1 MIIEEISIKNN
12 KYPNQLKNIYDPP
25 AKLYVLGNW
34 SILNQRNFAIVGSR
48 KATQYGKKI
57 AMQISKELAE
67 NGLNV
72 VSGLAIGID
81 SYAHLGCL
89 QVKDAGK
96 TIAVLG
102 SGLDVIYP
110 KENRKLAEQIINSGG
125 CIISEYPIGS
135 KIEKNNFPQRN
146 RIISGL
152 SEGILVVEASQK
164 SGALI
169 TAEFG
174 AEQGKEVFAVPGD
187 INKEQSEGCNLLIK
201 DGANV
206 VTSSQDIIYII
217 GK

>member
-12 KYPNQLKNIYDPP
+12 EYPNQLKNIYDPP
-25 AKLYVLGNW
+25 AKLYVLGNR
-34 SILNQRNFAIVGSR
+34 SILNQKNFAIVGSR
-48 KATQYGKKI
+48 KATEYGKKV
-57 AMQISKELAE
+57 AMQISKELSE
-67 NGLNV
+67 NSLNI

-174 AEQGKEVFAVPGD
+174 IEQGKEVFAVPGD
-187 INKEQSEGCNLLIK
+187 INREQSEGCNLLIK

-206 VTSSQDIIYII
+206 VTSSQDIIYVI

>member
-1 MIIEEISIKNN
+1 MIIEEISIKN
-12 KYPNQLKNIYDPP
+12 KEYPNQLKNIYDPP
-25 AKLYVLGNW
+25 TKLYVLGNK

-48 KATQYGKKI
+48 KATQYGKKV

-89 QVKDAGK
+89 QVKGTGK

-125 CIISEYPIGS
+125 CIISEYPVGS

-174 AEQGKEVFAVPGD
+174 AEQGREIFAIPGD
-187 INKEQSEGCNLLIK
+187 INREQSEGCNLLIK

>member
-25 AKLYVLGNW
+25 AKLYVLGNR

-48 KATQYGKKI
+48 KATQYGKKV

-206 VTSSQDIIYII
+206 VTSSQDIIDII

>member
-25 AKLYVLGNW
+25 AKLYVLGNRF
-34 SILNQRNFAIVGSR
+34 ILNQRNFAIVGSR

-206 VTSSQDIIYII
+206 VTSSQDIIYIT

>member
-1 MIIEEISIKNN
+1 MIIEEILIKNN

-25 AKLYVLGNW
+25 AKLYVLGNRF
-34 SILNQRNFAIVGSR
+34 ILNQRNFAIVGSR

-206 VTSSQDIIYII
+206 VTSSQDIIDII

>member
-25 AKLYVLGNW
+25 AKLYVLGNR

-152 SEGILVVEASQK
+152 SEGILVVEASKK

-174 AEQGKEVFAVPGD
+174 IEQGKEVFAVPGD
-187 INKEQSEGCNLLIK
+187 INREQSEGCNLLIK

-206 VTSSQDIIYII
+206 VTSSQDIIYVI

>member
-25 AKLYVLGNW
+25 AKLYVLGNR

-48 KATQYGKKI
+48 KATEYGKKV
-57 AMQISKELAE
+57 AMQISKELSE
-67 NGLNV
+67 NSLNI

-152 SEGILVVEASQK
+152 SEGILVVEASKK

-174 AEQGKEVFAVPGD
+174 IEQGKEVFAVPGD
-187 INKEQSEGCNLLIK
+187 INREQSEGCNLLIK

-206 VTSSQDIIYII
+206 VTSSQDIIYVI

>member
-25 AKLYVLGNW
+25 AKLYVLGNK

-152 SEGILVVEASQK
+152 SEGILVVEASKK

-169 TAEFG
+169 TTEFG

>member
-12 KYPNQLKNIYDPP
+12 KYPNQLKNIYDPQ
-25 AKLYVLGNW
+25 AKLYVLGNR

-206 VTSSQDIIYII
+206 VTSSQDIIDII

>member
-25 AKLYVLGNW
+25 AKLYVLGNR

-67 NGLNV
+67 NDLNV

-206 VTSSQDIIYII
+206 VTSSQDIIDII

>member
-12 KYPNQLKNIYDPP
+12 EYPNQLKNIYDPP
-25 AKLYVLGNW
+25 AKLYVLGNR
-34 SILNQRNFAIVGSR
+34 SILNQKNFAIVGSR
-48 KATQYGKKI
+48 KATEYGKKV
-57 AMQISKELAE
+57 AMQISKELSE
-67 NGLNV
+67 NSLNI

-89 QVKDAGK
+89 QVKDSGK

-152 SEGILVVEASQK
+152 SEGILVVEASKK

-174 AEQGKEVFAVPGD
+174 IEQGKEVFAVPGD
-187 INKEQSEGCNLLIK
+187 INREQSEGCNLLIK

-206 VTSSQDIIYII
+206 VTSSQDIIYVI

>member
-12 KYPNQLKNIYDPP
+12 EYPNQLKNIYDPP
-25 AKLYVLGNW
+25 AKLYVLGNR
-34 SILNQRNFAIVGSR
+34 SILNQKNFAIVGSR
-48 KATQYGKKI
+48 KATEYGKKV
-57 AMQISKELAE
+57 AMQISKELSE
-67 NGLNV
+67 NSLNV

-206 VTSSQDIIYII
+206 VTSSQDIIDII

>member
-12 KYPNQLKNIYDPP
+12 EYPNQLKNIYDPP
-25 AKLYVLGNW
+25 AKLYVLGNR
-34 SILNQRNFAIVGSR
+34 SILNQKNFAIVGSR
-48 KATQYGKKI
+48 KATEYGKKV
-57 AMQISKELAE
+57 AMQISKELSE
-67 NGLNV
+67 NGLNI

-152 SEGILVVEASQK
+152 SEGIRVVEASKK

-174 AEQGKEVFAVPGD
+174 IEQGKEVFAVPGD
-187 INKEQSEGCNLLIK
+187 INREQSEGCNLLIK

-206 VTSSQDIIYII
+206 VTSSQDIIYVI

>member
-25 AKLYVLGNW
+25 AKLYVLGNR

>member
-25 AKLYVLGNW
+25 AKLYVLGNR
-34 SILNQRNFAIVGSR
+34 SILNQKNFAIVGSR

-67 NGLNV
+67 NDLNV

-89 QVKDAGK
+89 QIKDAGK

-206 VTSSQDIIYII
+206 VTSSQDIIDII

>member
-12 KYPNQLKNIYDPP
+12 EYPNQLKNIYDPP
-25 AKLYVLGNW
+25 AKLYVLGNR
-34 SILNQRNFAIVGSR
+34 SILNQKNFAIVGSR
-48 KATQYGKKI
+48 KATEYGKKV
-57 AMQISKELAE
+57 AMQISKELSE
-67 NGLNV
+67 KSLNI

-152 SEGILVVEASQK
+152 SEGILVVEASKK

-174 AEQGKEVFAVPGD
+174 IEQGKEVFAVPGD
-187 INKEQSEGCNLLIK
+187 INREQSEGCNLLIK

-206 VTSSQDIIYII
+206 VTSSQDIIYVI

>member
-12 KYPNQLKNIYDPP
+12 EYPNQLKNIYDPP
-25 AKLYVLGNW
+25 AKLYVLGNR
-34 SILNQRNFAIVGSR
+34 SILNQKNFAIVGSR
-48 KATQYGKKI
+48 KATEYGKKV
-57 AMQISKELAE
+57 AMQISKELSE
-67 NGLNV
+67 NGLNI

-152 SEGILVVEASQK
+152 SEGILVVEASKK

-169 TAEFG
+169 TAEFEI
-174 AEQGKEVFAVPGD
+174 EQGKEVFAVPGD
-187 INKEQSEGCNLLIK
+187 INREQSEGCNLLIK

-206 VTSSQDIIYII
+206 VTSSQDIIYVI

>member
-25 AKLYVLGNW
+25 AKLYVLGNR

-67 NGLNV
+67 NGLNI

>member
-12 KYPNQLKNIYDPP
+12 EYPNQLKNIYDPP
-25 AKLYVLGNW
+25 AKLYVLGNR
-34 SILNQRNFAIVGSR
+34 SILNQKNFAIVGSR
-48 KATQYGKKI
+48 KATEYGKKV
-57 AMQISKELAE
+57 AMQISKELSG
-67 NGLNV
+67 NSLNI

-152 SEGILVVEASQK
+152 SEGILVVEASKK

-174 AEQGKEVFAVPGD
+174 IEQGKEVFAVPGD
-187 INKEQSEGCNLLIK
+187 INREQSEGCNLLIK

-206 VTSSQDIIYII
+206 VTSSQDIIYVI

>member
-25 AKLYVLGNW
+25 AKLYVLGNK

>member
-12 KYPNQLKNIYDPP
+12 KYPDQLKNIYDPP
-25 AKLYVLGNW
+25 AKLYVLGNR

-206 VTSSQDIIYII
+206 VTSSQDIIYIT

>member
-12 KYPNQLKNIYDPP
+12 EYPNQLKNIYDPP
-25 AKLYVLGNW
+25 AKLYVLGNRY
-34 SILNQRNFAIVGSR
+34 ILNQKNFAIVGSR
-48 KATQYGKKI
+48 KATEYGKKV
-57 AMQISKELAE
+57 AMQISKELSE
-67 NGLNV
+67 NGLNI

-152 SEGILVVEASQK
+152 SEGILVVEASKK

-174 AEQGKEVFAVPGD
+174 IEQGKEVFAVPGD
-187 INKEQSEGCNLLIK
+187 INREQSEGCNLLIK

-206 VTSSQDIIYII
+206 VTSSQDIIYVI

>member
-67 NGLNV
+67 NGLNI

-152 SEGILVVEASQK
+152 SEGILVVEASPK

-206 VTSSQDIIYII
+206 VTSSQDIIDII

>member
-12 KYPNQLKNIYDPP
+12 EYPNQLKNIYDPP
-25 AKLYVLGNW
+25 AKLYVLGNR
-34 SILNQRNFAIVGSR
+34 SILNQKNFAIVGSR
-48 KATQYGKKI
+48 KATEYGKKV
-57 AMQISKELAE
+57 AMQISKELSE
-67 NGLNV
+67 NGLNI

-96 TIAVLG
+96 TIAILG

-152 SEGILVVEASQK
+152 SEGILVVEASKK

-174 AEQGKEVFAVPGD
+174 IEQGKEVFAVPGD
-187 INKEQSEGCNLLIK
+187 INREQSEGCNLLIK

-206 VTSSQDIIYII
+206 VTSSQDIIYVI